1 MKPAASLH
9 GSFSYPSSSIYF
21 DARRPVTTP
30 SKMAAFSALSLS
42 PYTFTFRQSSRVR
55 STISCSVTS
64 PPASSG
70 TSSSSKAPRRR
81 SGRLEG
87 AGKSM
92 EDSVKRKMEQFYEGT
107 DGPPLRVLPIGGLGE
122 IGMNCM
128 LVGNYD
134 RYILIDA
141 GIMFPDYDDPG
152 VQKIM
157 PDTGFIRRWK
167 HKIEA
172 VVITHGHEDH
182 IGALPWVIPA
192 LDSNTPIFAS
202 SFTME
207 LIKKRLKEHGIFV
220 QSRLKTFNTRRRFMA
235 GPFEIEPITVTHS
248 IPDCS
253 GLVLRCADGNILH
266 TGDWKID
273 EAPLDGKVFDREAL
287 EELSKEGVTL
297 MMSDSTN
304 VLSPGRTTSEKVVAD
319 ALVRNVMAAKGRV
332 ITTQFASNIHRLG
345 SIKAAADLTGR
356 KLVFVGM
363 SLRTYLEAAWKDGK
377 APIDPSSLVKV
388 EDIEAYSPKDLLIV
402 TTGSQAEPRAA
413 LNLASYGSSHAF
425 KLTKEDIIL
434 YSAKVI
440 PGNESRVMKMMNR
453 LADIGPKIV
462 MGKNEMLHTSGH
474 AYRGEL
480 EEVLKIVKPQHFL
493 PIHGELLFLKEHE
506 LLGKSTGI
514 RHTTVIKNGE
524 MLGVSHLRNRRVLSN
539 GFSSLGR
546 ENLQL
551 MYSDGDKAFG
561 TASELCIDERLRI
574 SSDGIIV
581 LSMEIMRPGASENA
595 LKGKIRITTRCMWL
609 DKGRLL
615 DALHKAAHAALSS
628 CPVNCPLSHM
638 ERTVSEVLRKIVR
651 KYSGKRPEVIA
662 IAMENPMAVRADEV
676 NARMSGDPNLGSGVA
691 ALRKV
696 VEGNNKRNR
705 TKKTQSQEDEII
717 DSSAGL
723 LAEEGTASS
732 TYTEGAEDV
741 PVRSS
746 SEESDDFWKSFIN
759 PPSPP
764 SPGVTENVDK
774 LTDAE
779 AKTEDSENSREEKED
794 DDTSDSQ
801 TKSSTKRVRRNK
813 WKPEEVKK
821 VIRMRGELHSRFQ
834 VVKGRMALWEEI
846 SSNLSAEGINRS
858 PGQCKSLWASLIQ
871 KYEECKADERS
882 KTSWSHYED
891 MNNILSEL
899 DTPAPKERL
908 QSEERGEY
916 RFDEER
922 CRRERRIRTRARTR
936 RRKDP
941 TPISSCTTASTV
953 VLMSLSLKMPKR
965 KTDRSSVLDKKKHL
979 ARLNVSEGGK
989 VLLKRGEVKLER
1001 QFRMNCIGCELFVCY
1016 RAEESLETAAFVY
1029 IVDGALSAVAAET
1042 NPQDA
1047 PVPPCI
1053 SQLDGGLVQVAIEV
1067 EDRAQ
1072 RSAITRVNADDVRV
1086 TIAAPAARGEANN
1099 ELLEFM
1105 GRVLG
1110 LRLSQMTLQR
1120 GWNSKSKLLV
1130 VEDLSARQVYEKL
1143 LEAVV
1148 S

>member
-440 PGNESRVMKMMNR
+440 PGNEARVMKMMNR
-453 LADIGPKIV
+453 LADIGPK
-462 MGKNEMLHTSGH
+462 LSW
-474 AYRGEL
+474 

-546 ENLQL
+546 RICRFL

-615 DALHKAAHAALSS
+615 DALHRAAHAALSS

-732 TYTEGAEDV
+732 TYTEGAGDV

-764 SPGVTENVDK
+764 SPGVTVDK

-821 VIRMRGELHSRFQ
+821 VVRMRGELHSRFQ

-899 DTPAPKERL
+899 DTPAPK
-908 QSEERGEY
+908 
-916 RFDEER
+916 
-922 CRRERRIRTRARTR
+922 
-936 RRKDP
+936 
-941 TPISSCTTASTV
+941 
-953 VLMSLSLKMPKR
+953 
-965 KTDRSSVLDKKKHL
+965 
-979 ARLNVSEGGK
+979 
-989 VLLKRGEVKLER
+989 
-1001 QFRMNCIGCELFVCY
+1001 
-1016 RAEESLETAAFVY
+1016 
-1029 IVDGALSAVAAET
+1029 
-1042 NPQDA
+1042 
-1047 PVPPCI
+1047 
-1053 SQLDGGLVQVAIEV
+1053 
-1067 EDRAQ
+1067 
-1072 RSAITRVNADDVRV
+1072 
-1086 TIAAPAARGEANN
+1086 
-1099 ELLEFM
+1099 
-1105 GRVLG
+1105 
-1110 LRLSQMTLQR
+1110 
-1120 GWNSKSKLLV
+1120 
-1130 VEDLSARQVYEKL
+1130 
-1143 LEAVV
+1143 
-1148 S
+1148 

>member
-9 GSFSYPSSSIYF
+9 GYPSSSIYF
-21 DARRPVTTP
+21 DARRPVPTIIPP
-30 SKMAAFSALSLS
+30 SKMAAFSALSLC
-42 PYTFTFRQSSRVR
+42 PYTFSFRQSSRTR
-55 STISCSVTS
+55 STVSCSVTS

-70 TSSSSKAPRRR
+70 TSSSSSKTPRRR

-561 TASELCIDERLRI
+561 TASELCIDERIRI

-581 LSMEIMRPGASENA
+581 LSMEIMRPGVSENT

-628 CPVNCPLSHM
+628 CPVTCPLSHM

-676 NARMSGDPNLGSGVA
+676 SARMSGGDPNLGSGVA

-705 TKKTQSQEDEII
+705 TKKAPSQEEADEITA
-717 DSSAGL
+717 SAGL
-723 LAEEGTASS
+723 LAEEGTATS

-759 PPSPP
+759 PSSSPP
-764 SPGVTENVDK
+764 SPGVTVDK
-774 LTDAE
+774 STDAE
-779 AKTEDSENSREEKED
+779 TKTEDSESSREEEEEED
-794 DDTSDSQ
+794 ASDSQ
-801 TKSSTKRVRRNK
+801 TKSSSKRVRRNK

-846 SSNLSAEGINRS
+846 SSNLSAEGIDRS

-882 KTSWSHYED
+882 KSSWSHYED

-899 DTPAPKERL
+899 DTPGAP
-908 QSEERGEY
+908 
-916 RFDEER
+916 
-922 CRRERRIRTRARTR
+922 
-936 RRKDP
+936 
-941 TPISSCTTASTV
+941 
-953 VLMSLSLKMPKR
+953 
-965 KTDRSSVLDKKKHL
+965 
-979 ARLNVSEGGK
+979 
-989 VLLKRGEVKLER
+989 
-1001 QFRMNCIGCELFVCY
+1001 
-1016 RAEESLETAAFVY
+1016 
-1029 IVDGALSAVAAET
+1029 
-1042 NPQDA
+1042 
-1047 PVPPCI
+1047 
-1053 SQLDGGLVQVAIEV
+1053 
-1067 EDRAQ
+1067 
-1072 RSAITRVNADDVRV
+1072 
-1086 TIAAPAARGEANN
+1086 
-1099 ELLEFM
+1099 
-1105 GRVLG
+1105 
-1110 LRLSQMTLQR
+1110 
-1120 GWNSKSKLLV
+1120 
-1130 VEDLSARQVYEKL
+1130 
-1143 LEAVV
+1143 
-1148 S
+1148 

>member
-1 MKPAASLH
+1 MKPAASLQ
-9 GSFSYPSSSIYF
+9 GYTSSSIYF
-21 DARRPVTTP
+21 DTRRPVPTPP
-30 SKMAAFSALSLS
+30 SKMAAFSALSLC
-42 PYTFTFRQSSRVR
+42 PYTFTFRQSPRIKPTV
-55 STISCSVTS
+55 SCSVTS
-64 PPASSG
+64 PPTSG
-70 TSSSSKAPRRR
+70 TSSASSKAPRRR

-220 QSRLKTFNTRRRFMA
+220 QSRLKTFSTRRRFMA

-581 LSMEIMRPGASENA
+581 LSMEIMRPGVSENA

-676 NARMSGDPNLGSGVA
+676 SARMSSDPNLGSGVA
-691 ALRKV
+691 ALRKAL
-696 VEGNNKRNR
+696 EGKR
-705 TKKTQSQEDEII
+705 TKKPPSSQD
-717 DSSAGL
+717 DVTDSAGL
-723 LAEEGTASS
+723 LAEEEAATSS

-741 PVRSS
+741 PVQSS

-759 PPSPP
+759 P
-764 SPGVTENVDK
+764 NVNK
-774 LTDAE
+774 LSDAE
-779 AKTEDSENSREEKED
+779 AKAEDSESSREKEEEEEED
-794 DDTSDSQ
+794 DISDSQ
-801 TKSSTKRVRRNK
+801 TKSLATKRVRRNK
-813 WKPEEVKK
+813 WKPEEIKK

-899 DTPAPKERL
+899 DTPAPK
-908 QSEERGEY
+908 
-916 RFDEER
+916 
-922 CRRERRIRTRARTR
+922 
-936 RRKDP
+936 
-941 TPISSCTTASTV
+941 
-953 VLMSLSLKMPKR
+953 
-965 KTDRSSVLDKKKHL
+965 
-979 ARLNVSEGGK
+979 
-989 VLLKRGEVKLER
+989 
-1001 QFRMNCIGCELFVCY
+1001 
-1016 RAEESLETAAFVY
+1016 
-1029 IVDGALSAVAAET
+1029 
-1042 NPQDA
+1042 
-1047 PVPPCI
+1047 
-1053 SQLDGGLVQVAIEV
+1053 
-1067 EDRAQ
+1067 
-1072 RSAITRVNADDVRV
+1072 
-1086 TIAAPAARGEANN
+1086 
-1099 ELLEFM
+1099 
-1105 GRVLG
+1105 
-1110 LRLSQMTLQR
+1110 
-1120 GWNSKSKLLV
+1120 
-1130 VEDLSARQVYEKL
+1130 
-1143 LEAVV
+1143 
-1148 S
+1148 

>member
-1 MKPAASLH
+1 MKPATSLY
-9 GSFSYPSSSIYF
+9 GSFSSSIYF
-21 DARRPVTTP
+21 DARRPVPTP

-182 IGALPWVIPA
+182 IGALPWLRLMCIVESLTIVGFSPLLTNIRLREQVIPA

-377 APIDPSSLVKV
+377 APIDPSTLVKV

-676 NARMSGDPNLGSGVA
+676 SARMSGDPNLGSGVA

-705 TKKTQSQEDEII
+705 TKKTQSQEDEIV
-717 DSSAGL
+717 DSSAGI

-779 AKTEDSENSREEKED
+779 AKTEDSENSREEEEE

-899 DTPAPKERL
+899 DTPAPK
-908 QSEERGEY
+908 
-916 RFDEER
+916 
-922 CRRERRIRTRARTR
+922 
-936 RRKDP
+936 
-941 TPISSCTTASTV
+941 
-953 VLMSLSLKMPKR
+953 
-965 KTDRSSVLDKKKHL
+965 
-979 ARLNVSEGGK
+979 
-989 VLLKRGEVKLER
+989 
-1001 QFRMNCIGCELFVCY
+1001 
-1016 RAEESLETAAFVY
+1016 
-1029 IVDGALSAVAAET
+1029 
-1042 NPQDA
+1042 
-1047 PVPPCI
+1047 
-1053 SQLDGGLVQVAIEV
+1053 
-1067 EDRAQ
+1067 
-1072 RSAITRVNADDVRV
+1072 
-1086 TIAAPAARGEANN
+1086 
-1099 ELLEFM
+1099 
-1105 GRVLG
+1105 
-1110 LRLSQMTLQR
+1110 
-1120 GWNSKSKLLV
+1120 
-1130 VEDLSARQVYEKL
+1130 
-1143 LEAVV
+1143 
-1148 S
+1148 

>member
-1 MKPAASLH
+1 MMKPASLQ
-9 GSFSYPSSSIYF
+9 GFSSHASSSIYS
-21 DARRPVTTP
+21 DVRRPATTP
-30 SKMAAFSALSLS
+30 SKMAAFSALSLC
-42 PYTFTFRQSSRVR
+42 PYTFTFRQSSRIK
-55 STISCSVTS
+55 STVSCSVTS
-64 PPASSG
+64 APASG
-70 TSSSSKAPRRR
+70 TSSSSKTPRRR

-87 AGKSM
+87 VGKSM

-107 DGPPLRVLPIGGLGE
+107 DGPPLRILPIGGLGE

-141 GIMFPDYDDPG
+141 GIMFPDYDEPG
-152 VQKIM
+152 IQKIM

-192 LDSNTPIFAS
+192 LDPNTPIFAS

-220 QSRLKTFNTRRRFMA
+220 QSRLKTFSTRRRFMA

-253 GLVLRCADGNILH
+253 GLFLRCADGNILH

-304 VLSPGRTTSEKVVAD
+304 VLSPGRTISEKVVAD
-319 ALVRNVMAAKGRV
+319 ALVRNVMAAKERV

-345 SIKAAADLTGR
+345 SIKAAADITGR

-363 SLRTYLEAAWKDGK
+363 SLRTYLEAAWRDGK
-377 APIDPSSLVKV
+377 APIDPSSLIKV
-388 EDIEAYSPKDLLIV
+388 EDIEAYAPKDLLIV

-453 LADIGPKIV
+453 IADIGPNII

-561 TASELCIDERLRI
+561 TSSELCIDERLRI

-581 LSMEIMRPGASENA
+581 LSMEIMRPGVSENT

-628 CPVNCPLSHM
+628 CPVTCPLSHM

-662 IAMENPMAVRADEV
+662 IATEDPMAVRADEV
-676 NARMSGDPNLGSGVA
+676 SARLSGDPSVGSGVA

-696 VEGNNKRNR
+696 VEGNDKRSR
-705 TKKTQSQEDEII
+705 AKKAPSQEASPKEVDRTLEDDII
-717 DSSAGL
+717 DSARL
-723 LAEEGTASS
+723 LAEEETAAS
-732 TYTEGAEDV
+732 TYTEEVDT
-741 PVRSS
+741 PVGSS

-759 PPSPP
+759 PSSSPSP
-764 SPGVTENVDK
+764 SETENMNKVADTEPK
-774 LTDAE
+774 AE
-779 AKTEDSENSREEKED
+779 GKENSRD
-794 DDTSDSQ
+794 DDELADTSDSE
-801 TKSSTKRVRRNK
+801 TKSSPKRVRKNK
-813 WKPEEVKK
+813 WKPEEIKK

-871 KYEECKADERS
+871 KYEESKADERS
-882 KTSWSHYED
+882 KTSWPHFED

-899 DTPAPKERL
+899 GTPA
-908 QSEERGEY
+908 S
-916 RFDEER
+916 
-922 CRRERRIRTRARTR
+922 
-936 RRKDP
+936 
-941 TPISSCTTASTV
+941 
-953 VLMSLSLKMPKR
+953 
-965 KTDRSSVLDKKKHL
+965 
-979 ARLNVSEGGK
+979 
-989 VLLKRGEVKLER
+989 
-1001 QFRMNCIGCELFVCY
+1001 
-1016 RAEESLETAAFVY
+1016 
-1029 IVDGALSAVAAET
+1029 
-1042 NPQDA
+1042 
-1047 PVPPCI
+1047 
-1053 SQLDGGLVQVAIEV
+1053 
-1067 EDRAQ
+1067 
-1072 RSAITRVNADDVRV
+1072 
-1086 TIAAPAARGEANN
+1086 
-1099 ELLEFM
+1099 
-1105 GRVLG
+1105 
-1110 LRLSQMTLQR
+1110 
-1120 GWNSKSKLLV
+1120 
-1130 VEDLSARQVYEKL
+1130 
-1143 LEAVV
+1143 
-1148 S
+1148 

>member
-9 GSFSYPSSSIYF
+9 GYPSSPIYF
-21 DARRPVTTP
+21 DARRPVPTPP

-42 PYTFTFRQSSRVR
+42 PYSFTFRQSSPVR
-55 STISCSVTS
+55 STVSCSVTS

-70 TSSSSKAPRRR
+70 TSSSSSSSNKTPRRR

-581 LSMEIMRPGASENA
+581 LSMEIMRPGASENT

-676 NARMSGDPNLGSGVA
+676 SARMSGDPNLGSGVA

-705 TKKTQSQEDEII
+705 TKKAPSQEEAGEII

-723 LAEEGTASS
+723 LGEVETASS
-732 TYTEGAEDV
+732 SYTEGAEDV

-759 PPSPP
+759 PSSPP
-764 SPGVTENVDK
+764 SPDETKNVDK
-774 LTDAE
+774 STDAE
-779 AKTEDSENSREEKED
+779 TKTEDSESSREEED
-794 DDTSDSQ
+794 DDNTSDSQ

-891 MNNILSEL
+891 MNSILSEL
-899 DTPAPKERL
+899 DTPAPK
-908 QSEERGEY
+908 
-916 RFDEER
+916 
-922 CRRERRIRTRARTR
+922 
-936 RRKDP
+936 
-941 TPISSCTTASTV
+941 
-953 VLMSLSLKMPKR
+953 
-965 KTDRSSVLDKKKHL
+965 
-979 ARLNVSEGGK
+979 
-989 VLLKRGEVKLER
+989 
-1001 QFRMNCIGCELFVCY
+1001 
-1016 RAEESLETAAFVY
+1016 
-1029 IVDGALSAVAAET
+1029 
-1042 NPQDA
+1042 
-1047 PVPPCI
+1047 
-1053 SQLDGGLVQVAIEV
+1053 
-1067 EDRAQ
+1067 
-1072 RSAITRVNADDVRV
+1072 
-1086 TIAAPAARGEANN
+1086 
-1099 ELLEFM
+1099 
-1105 GRVLG
+1105 
-1110 LRLSQMTLQR
+1110 
-1120 GWNSKSKLLV
+1120 
-1130 VEDLSARQVYEKL
+1130 
-1143 LEAVV
+1143 
-1148 S
+1148 